1 MKPRERP
8 KQNLIAGKY
17 ELLERAGEGGMAVV
31 WKGLM
36 HGAAGFTRPV
46 AMKQIKPELRHDDR
60 QVAMFVEEARLG
72 SCLLHPNIAQVLDFV
87 DDEHGAFWL
96 VTEWV
101 EGLDL
106 GSLLRFYRSRQERI
120 AWPLAALV
128 GVGGLRG
135 LAAAHE
141 RHTADGTPVP
151 IVHRDVSPQN
161 LLLGIGG
168 AVKLSDFGLARARD
182 RTRVLTIPGF
192 IKGKLGYLAPE
203 LVGGQAASPQSD
215 VFAMGSVLWEAL
227 VGHPLFTGKNDREV
241 LRAIHRGQVSPVNEE
256 RPGLPKLLVFAIG
269 RALGRTP
276 AERYPTAAAM
286 AQDLE
291 GALAGALMSTLEI
304 QLRLGR
310 AVTEARRY
318 LTRRPRHPDTRS
330 TLRMQVRKSRL
341 DLTRRAR
348 GDRE

>member
-1 MKPRERP
+1 MKARDSSKTPR
-8 KQNLIAGKY
+8 IAGKY

-31 WKGLM
+31 WKGIM

-87 DDEHGAFWL
+87 DDDQGAFWL

-106 GSLLRFYRSRQERI
+106 GSLLRYYRARQERI
-120 AWPLAALV
+120 PWPLATQV
-128 GVGGLRG
+128 GIGALRG

-141 RHTADGTPVP
+141 RHSADGTPIP

-182 RTRVLTIPGF
+182 RTHVLTIPGF

-203 LVGGQAASPQSD
+203 LVSGQQATPQSD
-215 VFAMGSVLWEAL
+215 IFAMGSVLWESL
-227 VGHPLFTGKNDREV
+227 VGHALFTGKNDREV
-241 LRAIHRGQVSPVNEE
+241 LRTIHRGQVPPVSQE
-256 RPGLPKLLVFAIG
+256 RPGLPKLLVFAVG

-291 GALAGALMSTLEI
+291 GALAGALMSSLEI

-310 AVTEARRY
+310 AVAEARRH
-318 LTRRPRHPDTRS
+318 LGRHARRPETRS
-330 TLRMQVRKSRL
+330 TLRMQVRRSRL
-341 DLTRRAR
+341 NLTRR
-348 GDRE
+348 E

>member
-1 MKPRERP
+1 MKERG
-8 KQNLIAGKY
+8 KATGKLIAGKY

-36 HGAAGFTRPV
+36 RGAAGFTRPV
-46 AMKQIKPELRHDDR
+46 AMKQIKPELRHDER

-87 DDEHGAFWL
+87 DDEQGAYWL
-96 VTEWV
+96 ITEWV
-101 EGLDL
+101 DGLDL
-106 GSLLRFYRSRQERI
+106 GSLLRYYRSRHERI
-120 AWPLAALV
+120 PWPLATLV
-128 GVGGLRG
+128 GVGALRG

-168 AVKLSDFGLARARD
+168 SVKLSDFGLARARD
-182 RTRVLTIPGF
+182 RTSVLTIPGF

-203 LVGGQAASPQSD
+203 LVGGLQASPQSD
-215 VFAMGSVLWEAL
+215 LFSMGSVLWEAL
-227 VGHPLFTGKNDREV
+227 SGHPLFTGKNDREV
-241 LRAIHRGQVSPVNEE
+241 LRAIHRGQVAPVSSE

-276 AERYPTAAAM
+276 VERYPTAAAM

-304 QLRLGR
+304 QMRLGR
-310 AVTEARRY
+310 TVAEARRQFSRN
-318 LTRRPRHPDTRS
+318 TRRPESRT
-330 TLRMQVRKSRL
+330 TARMQVRKSRL
-341 DLTRRAR
+341 DLTRRPP
-348 GDRE
+348 E

>member
-1 MKPRERP
+1 MKAREKPKPPR
-8 KQNLIAGKY
+8 IAGKY

-87 DDEHGAFWL
+87 DDEQGAFWL

-106 GSLLRFYRSRQERI
+106 GSLLRYYRARQERI
-120 AWPLAALV
+120 PWPLATLV
-128 GVGGLRG
+128 GIGALRG
-135 LAAAHE
+135 LTAAHE

-182 RTRVLTIPGF
+182 RTHVLTIPGF

-203 LVGGQAASPQSD
+203 LVSGQQATPQSD

-227 VGHPLFTGKNDREV
+227 TGHPLFTGKNDREV
-241 LRAIHRGQVSPVNEE
+241 LRTIHRGQIAPVNQE
-256 RPGLPKLLVFAIG
+256 RPGLPKLLVFAVG
-269 RALGRTP
+269 RALGRMP

-286 AQDLE
+286 GQDLE
-291 GALAGALMSTLEI
+291 GALAGALMSSLEI

-310 AVTEARRY
+310 AVAEARRY
-318 LTRRPRHPDTRS
+318 LSRQLRRPESRTTTRVQVRRSRVDMTRR
-330 TLRMQVRKSRL
+330 
-341 DLTRRAR
+341 
-348 GDRE
+348 

>member
-1 MKPRERP
+1 
-8 KQNLIAGKY
+8 
-17 ELLERAGEGGMAVV
+17 MAVV

-36 HGAAGFTRPV
+36 HGAAGFTRAV
-46 AMKQIKPELRHDDR
+46 AMKQIKPELRHDQR

-72 SCLLHPNIAQVLDFV
+72 ACLLHPNIAQVLDFV
-87 DDEHGAFWL
+87 DDVQGAYWL

-101 EGLDL
+101 DGLDL
-106 GSLLRFYRSRQERI
+106 GSLVRYYRARQERMP
-120 AWPLAALV
+120 WPLAAQV
-128 GVGGLRG
+128 GVGALRG

-141 RHTADGTPVP
+141 RHSPDGTPVP

-161 LLLGIGG
+161 ILIGVGG

-182 RTRVLTIPGF
+182 RTSVLTSPGF

-203 LVGGQAASPQSD
+203 LVGGMAASPQSD
-215 VFAMGSVLWEAL
+215 IFAMGSVLWEAL
-227 VGHPLFTGKNDREV
+227 AGHPLFSGKNEREV
-241 LRAIHRGQVSPVNEE
+241 LRAIHRGQVASVSEE
-256 RPGLPKLLVFAIG
+256 RPGLPKLLVFAVG

-276 AERYPTAAAM
+276 TERYLSAAAM

-304 QLRLGR
+304 QVRLGR
-310 AVTEARRY
+310 AVTEARRFFGRRQ
-318 LTRRPRHPDTRS
+318 RRPESRS

-341 DLTRRAR
+341 DMTRRTR
-348 GDRE
+348 G